1 MATTS
6 VEQLVDEAI
15 EAFDDETASVSGHVR
30 RAVRIASKRQDFIG
44 LIEFIPEALDFTG
57 GRVDHAV
64 MTEAR
69 ENLTALLGKTKADE
83 QYFAAILRYMTRRRI
98 SADPGSDVQ
107 AGSIGHLESMLAE
120 LEEQHRSFQ
129 TVPTNLTPIDTYLV
143 LKENDKNIAKLLQ
156 PRTSLK
162 QAIQRVKDAVYGFL
176 VETEHQLRSGQQRP
190 TVFDRGREYIEQS
203 LTQRA
208 PEALAVFRSA
218 EEALERGGPEDL
230 AHALT
235 SCRRMIKAMAD
246 AVYPASNEVIT
257 GADGRDRKMD
267 DSSYQNR
274 LLQFAVEELGKS
286 THTDLLQETF
296 RSLGMRLKRLN
307 ALASKGVH
315 GEVSRSEAETCIMW
329 TYLTAGDILRIA
341 DGTSIDSQSAEN
353 PDKAPRP

>member
-6 VEQLVDEAI
+6 VEQLVDKAI
-15 EAFDDETASVSGHVR
+15 EAFDDETTSVSGHVR

-44 LIEFIPEALDFTG
+44 LIEFIPETLDFTG
-57 GRVDHAV
+57 GQVDHPV
-64 MTEAR
+64 MAEAR
-69 ENLTALLGKTKADE
+69 DNLSALLGKKKAEE
-83 QYFAAILRYMTRRRI
+83 QYFAAVMRYMTRRRN
-98 SADPGSDVQ
+98 SADPAGNIHG
-107 AGSIGHLESMLAE
+107 GSIGHLESMLAE
-120 LEEQHRSFQ
+120 LDEQHRSFQ
-129 TVPTNLTPIDTYLV
+129 TAPTNLTPIDTYFV
-143 LKENDKNIAKLLQ
+143 LEKYDKSIAALL
-156 PRTSLK
+156 PLRTSLK
-162 QAIQRVKDAVYGFL
+162 QTIQRVKDAVHGFL

-235 SCRRMIKAMAD
+235 SCRRMIKAIAD
-246 AVYPASNEVIT
+246 AVYPATDEVIT

-307 ALASKGVH
+307 ELASKGVH

-341 DGTSIDSQSAEN
+341 DGTSIDGQSAEN
-353 PDKAPRP
+353 PDEDSRP